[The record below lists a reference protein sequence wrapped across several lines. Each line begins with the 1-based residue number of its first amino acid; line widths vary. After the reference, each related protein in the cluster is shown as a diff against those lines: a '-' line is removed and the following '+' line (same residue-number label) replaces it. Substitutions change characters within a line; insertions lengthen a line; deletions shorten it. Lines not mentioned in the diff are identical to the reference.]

1 MSTNKEDI
9 KETCATTVLQ
19 NLKADNDISL
29 QEYLINLTTCR
40 FIFDFCLYYES
51 HCTLL

>member
-9 KETCATTVLQ
+9 KETCATIVLQ
-19 NLKADNDISL
+19 NLKVDISL

-51 HCTLL
+51 QCTLL